1 MVTNFNKFKNILSS
15 FYTDE
20 LEFYGRVKS
29 EKSDGTTSSKI
40 SKEPLQKNIPCRI
53 SFESEDNPNNF
64 TEEANPTRLRFKI
77 FCSNEVTIS
86 KGDKIVA
93 YKKDGQGN
101 ILKTYSGTANL
112 PLVYETHLEI
122 AVDKVGEA

>member
-1 MVTNFNKFKNILSS
+1 MDFSVFGNMLSS
-15 FYTDE
+15 LYTDE
-20 LEFYGRVKS
+20 FEFYTKAKVTNA
-29 EKSDGTTSSKI
+29 DGTIGSKM
-40 SKEPLQKNIPCRI
+40 STEPVQSEIPCRI
-53 SFESEDNPNNF
+53 SYETEDSPSNF
-64 TEEANPTRLRFKI
+64 TEEANPVRLRFKI
-77 FCSNEVTIS
+77 FCSNDVPIS

-112 PLVYETHLEI
+112 PLVYETHIEI